1 MASVWARVRMCSASA
16 AALSWLALSSW
27 LRSAGWASGGLVAF
41 GVRRQTTTS
50 ANTTASNPI
59 TMNASDNPLLTA
71 TPFRP

>member
-1 MASVWARVRMCSASA
+1 MCSAST
-16 AALSWLALSSW
+16 AALSRLALSSW
-27 LRSAGWASGGLVAF
+27 VLSAVWASGVRVAF

>member
-1 MASVWARVRMCSASA
+1 MCSASA
-16 AALSWLALSSW
+16 ATLSSW
-27 LRSAGWASGGLVAF
+27 LRSAFPGWTFGAL

-59 TMNASDNPLLTA
+59 TMNASDNALLTA

>member
-1 MASVWARVRMCSASA
+1 MASAWARVRMCSASVV
-16 AALSWLALSSW
+16 ALSSW
-27 LRSAGWASGGLVAF
+27 LGSAVWASGVLEEF

>member
-1 MASVWARVRMCSASA
+1 MCSASA

-27 LRSAGWASGGLVAF
+27 LSAVWASGVRVAF

-59 TMNASDNPLLTA
+59 IMNASDNPLLTA

>member
-1 MASVWARVRMCSASA
+1 MASVWARVRMCSASVV
-16 AALSWLALSSW
+16 ALSSW
-27 LRSAGWASGGLVAF
+27 LRSAVWASGVLVAF